1 MNEEKRLQAV
11 MLFMRITVFAVMLVW
26 TLDKVLRPDHAATV
40 YAKFYFLGGIGTTV
54 MYAIGVIELVIL
66 AGFIAGIA
74 KRFTY
79 GAVLLFHAV
88 STLSSYEQYLQ
99 PFKGGNIMFYAAWPM
114 LGACTALYAL
124 RHRDT
129 FLSFGE
135 KLHRAASPAETK
147 SSQGT

>member
-26 TLDKVLRPDHAATV
+26 TLDKVLRPDHAAAV
-40 YAKFYFLGGIGTTV
+40 YERFYFLGGIGTTV
-54 MYAIGVIELVIL
+54 MYAIAVIELVIL

-79 GAVLLFHAV
+79 GAVLLFHAI
-88 STLSSYEQYLQ
+88 STVSSYKQYLQ
-99 PFKGGNIMFYAAWPM
+99 PFEGGNIMFYAAWPM

-129 FLSFGE
+129 LLTVSGRM
-135 KLHRAASPAETK
+135 HSAASPAETERN
-147 SSQGT
+147 QGT